1 MARGHGANHRFW
13 PVVARTGGEMRIA
26 NARILAASLTIA
38 VFCGQ
43 AYSASL
49 DNQQANRAL
58 APDARVDSNKHLPR
72 RYWQEMTTEEFAA
85 LDTDQVIA
93 VLPIASIEQHGPHL
107 PVCTD
112 ACANQA
118 VIERTLELLPEDLP
132 VTVLPM
138 MPVGKANEHSA
149 FPGTLSL
156 SSETVQHLWTEI
168 AESVHRAGIRKLVF
182 FNSHGGNRRILP
194 VVAREIRERLDML
207 VIITNL
213 SSDAPGNLFP
223 AEERRYG
230 IHGGSVETSRML
242 YLRPDLVN
250 MSKAENFHSTMADL
264 AKEFQ
269 QLPRTATIAW
279 QAQDLNPAGVV
290 GNARDADAERGRQLI
305 EHAATQF
312 AAVLTEVDR
321 LPLSHL
327 RCNFQPSE

>member
-1 MARGHGANHRFW
+1 
-13 PVVARTGGEMRIA
+13 MRIA
-26 NARILAASLTIA
+26 KAHILAVWLTIA
-38 VFCGQ
+38 VFCNQ
-43 AYSASL
+43 AYSASPDDQQTDKAFAAETIV
-49 DNQQANRAL
+49 DN
-58 APDARVDSNKHLPR
+58 NKYLPR

-118 VIERTLELLPEDLP
+118 VIESMLELLPEDLP

-138 MPVGKANEHSA
+138 MPVGKANEHTA

-156 SSETVQHLWTEI
+156 SAETVQRLWAEI

-182 FNSHGGNRRILP
+182 FNSHGGNQRILP
-194 VVAREIRERLDML
+194 VVAREIREKLDML
-207 VIITNL
+207 VIIANL
-213 SSDAPGNLFP
+213 SSDVPGNLFP

-250 MSKAENFHSTMADL
+250 MSKAENFQSTMAGL
-264 AKEFQ
+264 TKEFE
-269 QLPRTATIAW
+269 QLPGTATIAW

-290 GNARDADAERGRQLI
+290 GNARDADAERGRLLV
-305 EHAATQF
+305 EHAAAQL
-312 AAVLTEVDR
+312 AAVLAEVDR

-327 RCNFQPSE
+327 RTGPLER

>member
-1 MARGHGANHRFW
+1 
-13 PVVARTGGEMRIA
+13 MRVTK
-26 NARILAASLTIA
+26 ARILVISLLIA
-38 VFCGQ
+38 VFSSQ

-49 DNQQANRAL
+49 DDKQDNESL
-58 APDARVDSNKHLPR
+58 ASDSNVGGNKNFPR

-85 LDTDQVIA
+85 LDADQVIA

-156 SSETVQHLWTEI
+156 SSETVQRLWIEI
-168 AESVHRAGIRKLVF
+168 AESVHRVGIRKLVF
-182 FNSHGGNRRILP
+182 FNSHGGNSRILP
-194 VVAREIRERLDML
+194 VVAREIRARLDML
-207 VIITNL
+207 VIL
-213 SSDAPGNLFP
+213 ASLRSDVPGDFFP
-223 AEERRYG
+223 EEERRFG
-230 IHGGSVETSRML
+230 IHGGSIETSRML

-250 MSKAENFHSTMADL
+250 MSKAENFPSAMADL
-264 AKEFQ
+264 ATEFEH
-269 QLPRTATIAW
+269 LPVKASIAW

-290 GNARDADAERGRQLI
+290 GNARDADAERGRQLVD
-305 EHAATQF
+305 HAATQF
-312 AAVLTEVDR
+312 AAVLAEVNR

-327 RCNFQPSE
+327 RDGPLE